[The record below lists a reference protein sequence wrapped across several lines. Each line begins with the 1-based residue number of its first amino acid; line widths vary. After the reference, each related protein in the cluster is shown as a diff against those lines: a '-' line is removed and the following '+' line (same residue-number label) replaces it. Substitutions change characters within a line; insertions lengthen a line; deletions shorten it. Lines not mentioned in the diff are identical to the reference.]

1 MCNFVLPPKEK
12 LPRDQRKHRVLPATG
27 KKFHSKWKKKYE
39 NLDREKNKRRNET
52 LVMQGN
58 LKDILSHLSTDIDQ
72 ETLLLYLQDKLPEDK
87 KYELEKQLMENEFAG
102 DALEGLREIKDKQ
115 QIHFMVEMLNRDLKK
130 KTEKK
135 RKRREKMQIKDQT
148 WLYIS
153 AIIIIL
159 LILISYMVLVYLDK
173 R

>member
-1 MCNFVLPPKEK
+1 
-12 LPRDQRKHRVLPATG
+12 
-27 KKFHSKWKKKYE
+27 
-39 NLDREKNKRRNET
+39 
-52 LVMQGN
+52 MQGN

>member
-1 MCNFVLPPKEK
+1 
-12 LPRDQRKHRVLPATG
+12 
-27 KKFHSKWKKKYE
+27 
-39 NLDREKNKRRNET
+39 
-52 LVMQGN
+52 MQGN
-58 LKDILSHLSTDIDQ
+58 LKDILSNLSTDIDQ

-87 KYELEKQLMENEFAG
+87 KHELEKKLMENEFAG

-115 QIHFMVEMLNRDLKK
+115 QISFMVEMLNRDLKK

-159 LILISYMVLVYLDK
+159 LILISYLVLVYLDK

>member
-1 MCNFVLPPKEK
+1 
-12 LPRDQRKHRVLPATG
+12 
-27 KKFHSKWKKKYE
+27 
-39 NLDREKNKRRNET
+39 
-52 LVMQGN
+52 MQGN

-72 ETLLLYLQDKLPEDK
+72 ETLLLYLQDKLPEEK
-87 KYELEKQLMENEFAG
+87 KHELEKQLMENEFAG

-115 QIHFMVEMLNRDLKK
+115 QISFMVEMLNRDLKK

-159 LILISYMVLVYLDK
+159 LIIISYLVVLRSK
-173 R
+173 G

>member
-1 MCNFVLPPKEK
+1 
-12 LPRDQRKHRVLPATG
+12 
-27 KKFHSKWKKKYE
+27 
-39 NLDREKNKRRNET
+39 
-52 LVMQGN
+52 MQGN
-58 LKDILSHLSTDIDQ
+58 LKDILSNLSTDIDQ

-87 KYELEKQLMENEFAG
+87 KHELEKKLMENEFAG

-115 QIHFMVEMLNRDLKK
+115 QISFMVEMLNRDLKK